1 MAVICAIISFV
12 YFMLNLPKL
21 KNKNIREKFLFNIIF
36 IICISAFYW
45 FPMISNSLDTE
56 FEVYESGKMATSES
70 VQNSGINLKQ
80 LLITKNDGSY
90 VFEFGPHILIMLC
103 FTIAAFRRL
112 IQKMKKEYIFFLV
125 VGLFSTFMATKYFP
139 WKLLGE
145 SFSFIQFAWR
155 MLEISCFCFS
165 VVCAINLG
173 IVIKNFKFL
182 DSIVIISISVL
193 YVFALKNYVP
203 TTKDKLEAPKD
214 FDYGYTTGVNTD
226 CLRRK
231 WKK

>member
-1 MAVICAIISFV
+1 
-12 YFMLNLPKL
+12 MLNLPKL
-21 KNKNIREKFLFNIIF
+21 KKKTIREKLFFNIVF
-36 IICISAFYW
+36 IICISSFYW
-45 FPMISNSLDTE
+45 FPMFSNSVSTRY
-56 FEVYESGKMATSES
+56 EVYESGKMATSES
-70 VQNSGINLKQ
+70 VQKSGIGLKQ

-112 IQKMKKEYIFFLV
+112 IPKMKKEYIFFLV

-139 WKLLGE
+139 WKILGE

-173 IVIKNFKFL
+173 IVIKNFKFI
-182 DSIVIISISVL
+182 DSIVLIVVSVL
-193 YVFALKNYVP
+193 YVFALKNYIP
-203 TTKDKLEAPKD
+203 TTKDKLEDSKNI
-214 FDYGYTTGVNTD
+214 DYGYTTGVNTD
-226 CLRRK
+226 CLRRN